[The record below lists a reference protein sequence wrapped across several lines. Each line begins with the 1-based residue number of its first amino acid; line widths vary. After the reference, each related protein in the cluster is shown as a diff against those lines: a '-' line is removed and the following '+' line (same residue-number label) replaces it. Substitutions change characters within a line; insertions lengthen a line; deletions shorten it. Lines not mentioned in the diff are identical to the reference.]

1 MKLQSALW
9 PILIGAIAYTLFSC
23 LNWYFPGF
31 QAQNIPFLQT
41 AMYLAVAAGLY
52 INVSD
57 IDIDELLKNWF
68 AIAAVLIL
76 GVPTKI
82 FVPGYFLSLVE
93 PTLVLPAAFLCA
105 TVIAQIDP
113 ILAAKN
119 IAHERFSVKY
129 GTILRCWSSF
139 DDPVTVLFAFY
150 IFLPL
155 FLQTRPDFINQFF
168 AGVALEILI
177 CVGIALLLRA
187 LQLSATVKGKV
198 QKIVVIATCTIS
210 ALTGKFLLPASLGLV
225 ARPFS
230 DIAKERL
237 LNWIFGFSAFLIG
250 ALAVGVP
257 LNWKAGA
264 ALGVATFFVAQPLVA
279 FLLLRRDSSW
289 PNPNLI
295 RVMAG
300 HQNGMTAILLTIAL
314 ELRIG
319 SSDLLAITLPAIIAI
334 ACFYYLV
341 NYCLERFYLQ
351 TFVFPVQALDS
362 DAEHSAGAIKK

>member
-1 MKLQSALW
+1 MKLQSALF
-9 PILIGAIAYTLFSC
+9 PILIGIVAYVLFFF
-23 LNWYFPGF
+23 LHWVFPGF

-41 AMYLAVAAGLY
+41 AMYLAVGAGLY

-57 IDIDELLKNWF
+57 IEIAELLRNRF
-68 AIAAVLIL
+68 AITAVLIL

-82 FVPGYFLSLVE
+82 FIPGYALSLVE
-93 PTLVLPAAFLCA
+93 PELILPAAFLCA

-119 IAHERFSVKY
+119 IAHERFSAKY

-155 FLQTRPDFINQFF
+155 FLQTRPAFISGFF
-168 AGVALEILI
+168 IGIAVEILV
-177 CVGIALLLRA
+177 CIAIAVFLKSLRLPA
-187 LQLSATVKGKV
+187 NNKRKIEKV
-198 QKIVVIATCTIS
+198 VVAATCVVS
-210 ALTGKFLLPASLGLV
+210 AITGRFLLPASLGLA

-230 DIAKERL
+230 DSAKEWL
-237 LNWIFGFSAFLIG
+237 LNWIFGFSAFVVG
-250 ALAVGVP
+250 ALAVDVP
-257 LNWKAGA
+257 LNWEASAVLGA
-264 ALGVATFFVAQPLVA
+264 TTFFLAQPLVA
-279 FLLLRRDSSW
+279 FLLLRRDSPW

-295 RVMAG
+295 RVMVG

-314 ELRIG
+314 ELRTG
-319 SSDLLAITLPAIIAI
+319 SSELLAITLPTIIVI
-334 ACFYYLV
+334 AFFYYIV

-351 TFVFPVQALDS
+351 SVEQPKELSETKRSVEAT
-362 DAEHSAGAIKK
+362 KR

>member
-1 MKLQSALW
+1 MKLQSALL
-9 PILIGAIAYTLFSC
+9 PILIGILAYVLFFFLHSV
-23 LNWYFPGF
+23 FSGF
-31 QAQNIPFLQT
+31 QAQTIPFLQT
-41 AMYLAVAAGLY
+41 AMYLAVGAGLY

-57 IDIDELLKNWF
+57 IEIAELLKNRF

-82 FVPGYFLSLVE
+82 FVPGYALSLVE
-93 PTLVLPAAFLCA
+93 PELILPAAFLCA

-119 IAHERFSVKY
+119 IAHERFSAKY

-155 FLQTRPDFINQFF
+155 FLQTRPAFISEFF
-168 AGVALEILI
+168 VGITVEILI
-177 CVGIALLLRA
+177 CVGIAILLRSLRLHA
-187 LQLSATVKGKV
+187 GAKQKLEKV
-198 QKIVVIATCTIS
+198 AVISVCTIS
-210 ALTGKFLLPASLGLV
+210 AITGRFLLPASLGL
-225 ARPFS
+225 AIRPFS
-230 DIAKERL
+230 DRTKERL
-237 LNWIFGFSAFLIG
+237 LNWIFGFSAFVIG
-250 ALAVGVP
+250 ALAVGVSI
-257 LNWKAGA
+257 NWRAGTI
-264 ALGVATFFVAQPLVA
+264 LGATTFFVAQPLVA

-295 RVMAG
+295 RVMVG

-314 ELRIG
+314 ELQTG
-319 SSDLLAITLPAIIAI
+319 SSELLAITLPAIIVI
-334 ACFYYLV
+334 ALFYYIV

-351 TFVFPVQALDS
+351 SVEQSEEL
-362 DAEHSAGAIKK
+362 AETGRSAEAMKK